1 MRLALL
7 VCLSIVGSVS
17 IFGATFT
24 VNSTA
29 DALDAAAGNGVCE
42 TATGNG
48 ICTLRA
54 AITEANVLAGDD
66 IITLPAGIYTNT
78 IVGEDNSNRSG
89 DLDINSNITIN
100 GAGSG
105 TTFIQAA
112 AAPGTASERVL
123 QFLFPNITV
132 VLNDVTIRN
141 GREAVSLGGGVNVE
155 NFNQA
160 ITFNN
165 CVIRDNF
172 SGFGGGGIALSG
184 TRTASVTLNN
194 TIVTDNTVSGN
205 NDRAPSPGGGGGILL
220 NYGGTLTAT
229 NSTISNNTVTMS
241 GSSSSLGGGIGSILG
256 TVTLTNSTIIGNK
269 ATATAGAKTYGGGI
283 SLLSGTVNIINSN
296 IVKNVAWYVGG
307 GVYNQEGTLNITNST
322 VGENNAG
329 FGGGISSIAVNIA
342 AMTTVNNSAIVN
354 NTAAEYPGGGG
365 IGNYTGGAANAVFN
379 LNNST
384 VSGNTAGVGG
394 GISNSAGDSGN
405 AVININFSTV
415 AANSALRSNG
425 QDGAGG
431 GIYNEGQ
438 IGTGISV
445 VNLKNSVVANNIT
458 GTYGAGPDIRG
469 IITSQGY
476 NLVENTYAGIFV
488 TTNGDEIH
496 IDPSFGALGL
506 NGGTTLNYLPN
517 PGSPLIDR
525 IPNGINGCGGFD
537 QRGVSR
543 PTDSDNNGVAAC
555 EKGSTERASAPTAAS
570 VSVTGRI
577 LSSSGR
583 GIVNAVVVMTDPN
596 GNTRF
601 ARTSTFGYYRF
612 DDVQVG
618 GTYIFT
624 VSSKRYEFAA
634 MVRTITEETN
644 NLNFLAP

>member
-7 VCLSIVGSVS
+7 VCLSTVGSVS

-78 IVGEDNSNRSG
+78 LVGEDNSNRSG

-160 ITFNN
+160 VTFNN

-184 TRTASVTLNN
+184 TRTASVALNN

-229 NSTISNNTVTMS
+229 NSTISNNTVTLS

-269 ATATAGAKTYGGGI
+269 ATATAGAGTYGGGI

-296 IVKNVAWYVGG
+296 IVKNVAWNAGG

-329 FGGGISSIAVNIA
+329 FGGGISFIAVNIA

-365 IGNYTGGAANAVFN
+365 IGNYTEGAANAVFN

-394 GISNSAGDSGN
+394 GISNSAGGSGN

-431 GIYNEGQ
+431 GIYNEGE

-445 VNLKNSVVANNIT
+445 VNLKNSVVANNTT

-488 TTNGDEIH
+488 TTAGDEIH
-496 IDPSFGALGL
+496 IDPSLGALGL

-543 PTDSDNNGVAAC
+543 PADSDMNGVAAC

-577 LSSSGR
+577 LTSSGR
-583 GIVNAVVVMTDPN
+583 GIANAVVAMTDPG

-601 ARTSTFGYYRF
+601 ARTSTLGYYRF

-624 VSSKRYEFAA
+624 VSSKRYEFGAT
-634 MVRTITEETN
+634 VRTITEETN
-644 NLNFLAP
+644 NLNFVAP